1 MATRVILCLGSN
13 TNDRRQ
19 RIIAACQ
26 WLASVMTIEAQSDIY
41 DTPPFSGVGSDYVN
55 TVVAISTDLTLETID
70 ALCKEYER
78 REGRDDTCRSR
89 GIVPID
95 MDVVIY
101 GDTIVRPHEVSRY
114 YFQQGYCSLK
124 D

>member
-1 MATRVILCLGSN
+1 
-13 TNDRRQ
+13 
-19 RIIAACQ
+19 
-26 WLASVMTIEAQSDIY
+26 MTIEAQSDIY

-78 REGRDDTCRSR
+78 HEGRDDTCRSR

>member
-1 MATRVILCLGSN
+1 MSVRVIFCLGSN
-13 TNDRRQ
+13 IDDRRQ
-19 RIIAACQ
+19 RIEKACQ
-26 WLASVMTIEAQSDIY
+26 WIASVMTVEAQSDIY

-55 TVVAISTDLTLETID
+55 TVVAVSTDLTLEAID
-70 ALCKEYER
+70 ALCKDYER
-78 REGRDDTCRSR
+78 REGRDDKCRKS

-101 GDTIVRPHEVSRY
+101 GDTIVRPHEISRY
-114 YFQQGYCSLK
+114 YFQQGYSQIK